1 MVSRRWVGR
10 RKSGWAQEV
19 WARCKSR
26 KGRCGVVDPVQSIVE
41 RSVTAMGY
49 ELVEIEHAQGGQLR
63 VFIDAAA
70 GIKLEDCE
78 TVSRQLSHLLFVEEV
93 DYSRLEVSSPGLD
106 RPLRKPADFE
116 RFAGV
121 RVTVKLKRP
130 FEGRRHFEGMLTV
143 EPEGRF
149 GLELIGDAQLQQE
162 AARGKGGQP
171 RSPSKRPAKQAATQ
185 PEVAR
190 KLVFALDEID
200 RARLVPEVKF

>member
-1 MVSRRWVGR
+1 M
-10 RKSGWAQEV
+10 
-19 WARCKSR
+19 
-26 KGRCGVVDPVQSIVE
+26 DPVQSIVE

-49 ELVEIEHAQGGQLR
+49 ELVEIEHAPGGQLR
-63 VFIDAAA
+63 VFIDAAT
-70 GIKLEDCE
+70 GIKVEDCE
-78 TVSRQLSHLLFVEEV
+78 TVSRQLSHVLFVEEV

-121 RVTVKLKRP
+121 RVAVKLKRP

-149 GLELIGDAQLQQE
+149 GLELVSDAQLQQE
-162 AARGKGGQP
+162 TARGKGSLP
-171 RSPSKRPAKQAATQ
+171 RSPSKRPAKQAATE